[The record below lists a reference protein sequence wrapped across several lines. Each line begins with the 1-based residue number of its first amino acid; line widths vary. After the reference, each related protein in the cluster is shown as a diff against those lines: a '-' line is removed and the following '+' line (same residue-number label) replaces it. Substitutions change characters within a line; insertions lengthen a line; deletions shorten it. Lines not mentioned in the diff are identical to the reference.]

1 MTTELPAQGPVPQ
14 GGRRITY
21 RRQMALIGLVSAV
34 TLGMGWIG
42 PLGWESG
49 WRVSLAAT
57 LLAVPLCAWLAV
69 ITHRAQRQWMQA
81 EEERASACEKQ
92 RRLETI
98 LEIDPEGVLVLDRA
112 RRVVHINPAGCAL
125 IAAAFPEEVVGKSL
139 DQFVHPD
146 DHAAFERGHD
156 AAFQGRGVVATG
168 RLLGFSGAVRWVDMT
183 AVSLPT
189 GGEAGVSVLCVFRDI
204 TEQRRSDRRQALQHA
219 VAKVLA
225 ESSSVEQAL
234 PDLLRAVAAAL
245 DWSVGLLWQVR
256 DEPPVLACTQ
266 TWTRDPSVAQ
276 DVLARCRERTFA
288 SGVGLPGRCWAR
300 GEPQWIGDM
309 RGEPDGS
316 GPQAALGGLRAACAF
331 PVWLRANVYGVMEF
345 FSEEA
350 HPSDPELLRAL
361 GIIGSQ
367 IGLFLERTEVEGA
380 LRENE
385 SRTRLIIDTALDA
398 VIAMD
403 VNGVITEWNS
413 QAETMFGWTHHEA
426 VGRDLADT
434 IIPPVYRAAHRAGLA
449 RFCQTG
455 TATVF
460 NKLIEI
466 VGLRRDG
473 REFPIELAIAPLRL
487 DGTVSFSAFIRDIT
501 ARKESEKAVTDYAQ
515 QLERINHQLDAAL
528 REAQAATEAKSAFLA
543 TMSHEIRTPMNGI
556 IGMTGLL
563 LDTALTEEQRE
574 YGETVRCCG
583 DHLLMLIDD
592 ILDFSKIEAGK
603 LSLERIDFDLRVAVE
618 DALELLAERAS
629 SKGLN
634 LACLFHADVPRGV
647 VGDPGRLRQIL
658 MNLAGNAIKFTDRGD
673 VVLQVTVEEQS
684 ERAAAIR
691 IAITDTGI
699 GIAED
704 AQQRLFQSFSQADAS
719 TTRKYGG
726 TGLGLAICKRLV
738 ELMGGAIGVT
748 SRPGEGSCFWFTV
761 RLDKSAGVAAG
772 ITRSLERLQGRR
784 ALIVDDKAV
793 NRAILVELL
802 NRWGMHPTPMVG
814 GPAVRDWIAQQQEP
828 APFDL
833 ALLDADMGSVD
844 GLALARAMKADPR
857 WAGVRLVLLT
867 SLGRRGDAAAARE
880 AGLAAYL
887 TKPIRESH
895 LYEALVAALDASPP
909 AAGRP
914 SGDRHHPPLVTRHT
928 VAEARAGAHIRIL
941 LAEDNVINQKVAVR
955 LFERLGYRVDLVA
968 NGAEAVE
975 AAGRLRYDLIFMDC
989 QMPEMDG
996 FEATRRIRDRE
1007 QRDELRA
1014 TSDEPEQGSA
1024 STRHGSRV
1032 THHVPIIAMTANA
1045 MEGDRERCLAAG
1057 MDEYL
1062 SKPIMLETLAAVL
1075 DRRLSPVRHDPAM
1088 NREEPAIDPLIF
1100 QGLRE
1105 LGGDDAPEFLPALIG
1120 QFLKDVPES
1129 MNQMRAARD
1138 AGDLR
1143 EMGRLAHR
1151 LKGSAGH
1158 LGALAMAKL
1167 CERAQRAADLADAD
1181 QCGRL
1186 LAELNRE
1193 LIRVRAALEQA
1204 GAERAS
1210 ADKRNR
1216 AA

>member
-1 MTTELPAQGPVPQ
+1 MTTERSAQGPVSQ
-14 GGRRITY
+14 GERRTTY
-21 RRQMALIGLVSAV
+21 RRQLALIGLLSAV
-34 TLGMGWIG
+34 PLGVGWIG

-57 LLAVPLCAWLAV
+57 LLAAPLFAWLAV
-69 ITHRAQRQWMQA
+69 ITRRAQRQWMQA

-98 LEIDPEGVLVLDRA
+98 LEIDPEGVWVLDRA
-112 RRVVHINPAGCAL
+112 RRVLHINPAGCAL
-125 IAAAFPEEVVGKSL
+125 IAAAFPEEVVGKPL

-146 DHAAFERGHD
+146 DRAAFERGHD
-156 AAFQGRGVVATG
+156 AAFQGRGVVAKG
-168 RLLGFSGAVRWVDMT
+168 RLLGFSGSVRWVDMT
-183 AVSLPT
+183 AVSLPA
-189 GGEAGVSVLCVFRDI
+189 GGEAEVSVLCVFRDV

-245 DWSVGLLWQVR
+245 DWPVGLLWQVR
-256 DEPPVLACTQ
+256 GEPPVLACTQ
-266 TWTRDPSVAQ
+266 TWTRDPSAAQ
-276 DVLARCRERTFA
+276 DVLARCRELTFA
-288 SGVGLPGRCWAR
+288 SGVGLPGRCWAH
-300 GEPQWIGDM
+300 GEPQWIADIH
-309 RGEPDGS
+309 GEPRGS
-316 GPQAALGGLRAACAF
+316 GPQAALSGLRAACAF

-403 VNGVITEWNS
+403 MNGVITEWNS

-434 IIPPVYRAAHRAGLA
+434 IIPPVYRAAHRKGLA
-449 RFCQTG
+449 RFCETG
-455 TATVF
+455 KATVF

-466 VGLRRDG
+466 SGLRRDG

-574 YGETVRCCG
+574 YGETVRRCG
-583 DHLLMLIDD
+583 DHLLMLIND

-603 LSLERIDFDLRVAVE
+603 LSLERIGFDLRIAVE

-647 VGDPGRLRQIL
+647 VGDPGRLRQVL
-658 MNLAGNAIKFTDRGD
+658 MNLVGNAIKFTDRGE
-673 VVLQVTVEEQS
+673 VVLRVAVEEQS

-726 TGLGLAICKRLV
+726 TGLGLAV
-738 ELMGGAIGVT
+738 
-748 SRPGEGSCFWFTV
+748 
-761 RLDKSAGVAAG
+761 
-772 ITRSLERLQGRR
+772 
-784 ALIVDDKAV
+784 
-793 NRAILVELL
+793 
-802 NRWGMHPTPMVG
+802 
-814 GPAVRDWIAQQQEP
+814 
-828 APFDL
+828 
-833 ALLDADMGSVD
+833 
-844 GLALARAMKADPR
+844 
-857 WAGVRLVLLT
+857 
-867 SLGRRGDAAAARE
+867 
-880 AGLAAYL
+880 
-887 TKPIRESH
+887 
-895 LYEALVAALDASPP
+895 
-909 AAGRP
+909 
-914 SGDRHHPPLVTRHT
+914 
-928 VAEARAGAHIRIL
+928 
-941 LAEDNVINQKVAVR
+941 
-955 LFERLGYRVDLVA
+955 
-968 NGAEAVE
+968 
-975 AAGRLRYDLIFMDC
+975 
-989 QMPEMDG
+989 
-996 FEATRRIRDRE
+996 
-1007 QRDELRA
+1007 
-1014 TSDEPEQGSA
+1014 
-1024 STRHGSRV
+1024 
-1032 THHVPIIAMTANA
+1032 
-1045 MEGDRERCLAAG
+1045 
-1057 MDEYL
+1057 
-1062 SKPIMLETLAAVL
+1062 
-1075 DRRLSPVRHDPAM
+1075 
-1088 NREEPAIDPLIF
+1088 
-1100 QGLRE
+1100 
-1105 LGGDDAPEFLPALIG
+1105 
-1120 QFLKDVPES
+1120 
-1129 MNQMRAARD
+1129 
-1138 AGDLR
+1138 
-1143 EMGRLAHR
+1143 
-1151 LKGSAGH
+1151 
-1158 LGALAMAKL
+1158 
-1167 CERAQRAADLADAD
+1167 
-1181 QCGRL
+1181 
-1186 LAELNRE
+1186 
-1193 LIRVRAALEQA
+1193 
-1204 GAERAS
+1204 
-1210 ADKRNR
+1210 
-1216 AA
+1216 